1 MKRNVVCSVET
12 ASPTPSPSHASGAA
26 GPSYSAHHGDDSNDI
41 EQIVTVTTTAASGH
55 ARYQPLG
62 HHHQIHDD
70 DILPFP
76 CDPPAAPADVE
87 SAEPRGAGGQAAARP
102 DPHHRDKGKSH
113 RRRLVGGVPSCHMTI
128 DSDYQN
134 VRLAV
139 LGAPGVGKSAIVK
152 QFVMQQFPEEYVPT
166 EQRQVFCPAVI
177 INDHLYEVRIIDCPY
192 IPYFP
197 VSSLYE
203 WTDFRGYGLRNATA
217 YILVYDITS
226 EDSFQYIKNI
236 REQIL
241 ESRDM
246 HDVPMFVV
254 GNKHDLAEERGMP
267 RREVANLVKKQWKCG
282 YIECSA
288 KFNWHIMLLFKELMK
303 SVDYIDYGHKP
314 TSVRVQDALRRNR
327 CFIL

>member
-1 MKRNVVCSVET
+1 MET

-87 SAEPRGAGGQAAARP
+87 SGEPRGAGGQAAARP

-113 RRRLVGGVPSCHMTI
+113 RRRLAGGVPSCHMTI

-166 EQRQVFCPAVI
+166 EQRQVLMITRSVTRQTMTTYGTYDVI
-177 INDHLYEVRIIDCPY
+177 IGSDPVVADVCLCDNLNNRIM
-192 IPYFP
+192 
-197 VSSLYE
+197 SSRASNH
-203 WTDFRGYGLRNATA
+203 DK
-217 YILVYDITS
+217 
-226 EDSFQYIKNI
+226 IKCI
-236 REQIL
+236 R
-241 ESRDM
+241 
-246 HDVPMFVV
+246 
-254 GNKHDLAEERGMP
+254 
-267 RREVANLVKKQWKCG
+267 
-282 YIECSA
+282 Y
-288 KFNWHIMLLFKELMK
+288 
-303 SVDYIDYGHKP
+303 
-314 TSVRVQDALRRNR
+314 
-327 CFIL
+327 

>member
-1 MKRNVVCSVET
+1 MAT
-12 ASPTPSPSHASGAA
+12 SH
-26 GPSYSAHHGDDSNDI
+26 
-41 EQIVTVTTTAASGH
+41 
-55 ARYQPLG
+55 L
-62 HHHQIHDD
+62 
-70 DILPFP
+70 
-76 CDPPAAPADVE
+76 
-87 SAEPRGAGGQAAARP
+87 
-102 DPHHRDKGKSH
+102 
-113 RRRLVGGVPSCHMTI
+113 TI
-128 DSDYQN
+128 DSEYQC

-139 LGAPGVGKSAIVK
+139 LGAPGVGKSAIVR

-177 INDHLYEVRIIDCPY
+177 INEHLYEVRIIDCPY

-246 HDVPMFVV
+246 HDVPIFVV
-254 GNKHDLAEERGMP
+254 GNKHDLAEERGVP

-303 SVDYIDYGHKP
+303 NIDCIDYGHKP

-327 CFIL
+327 CLIL